1 MNAID
6 VAGCSYHYKRGT
18 DALHALDLAVPTGAI
33 YGLIGVNGAGKS
45 TLLQCC
51 AGLRVPSAGRIEVF
65 GKPVL
70 ADSPIVAGVLSYVAE
85 AVKLPQRMTLR
96 AVLDYVA
103 PLHRRWDAA
112 LLQALLERFSLDPS
126 QRVSVLSRGS
136 QMKAA
141 LLCALAARPR
151 LLVMDEPFTGMDA
164 LVRDDLVRGLLGAAT
179 DAGTTVLVAS
189 HDLAELETMI
199 DHLGIIAGGRMVVS
213 GAMDALRERFQRV
226 TVSATGAVLD
236 AGGDER
242 AWLGVERS
250 ARRLSFLADASVVP
264 LHPEMLRARFPGAD
278 VQVQEPSVREL
289 FTTLARREL
298 PAERRAS
305 A

>member
-6 VAGCSYHYKRGT
+6 VAGCTYHYKRGT
-18 DALHALDLAVPTGAI
+18 DALHDLSLSVPVGAI

-70 ADSPIVAGVLSYVAE
+70 THHPIVAGELSYVAE

-103 PLHRRWDAA
+103 PLHRRWDAP
-112 LLQALLERFSLDPS
+112 LVQVLLERFSLDPA
-126 QRVSVLSRGS
+126 QRISALSRGS

-141 LLCALAARPR
+141 LLCALASRPR

-164 LVRDDLVRGLLGAAT
+164 LVRDDLARGLLGAAT
-179 DAGTTVLVAS
+179 DAGTTVLIAS
-189 HDLAELETMI
+189 HDLAELENMI

-213 GAMDALRERFQRV
+213 GAMDALRERFVRV
-226 TVSATGAVLD
+226 TVSATGAILD

-242 AWLGVERS
+242 AWLDVERS
-250 ARRLSFLADASVVP
+250 ARRLSFMADASVVP
-264 LHPEMLRARFPGAD
+264 LHAEALRSRFPGAE

-289 FTTLARREL
+289 FTTLARRES
-298 PAERRAS
+298 PSEQRVS